1 MHRDGRV
8 TLVDPLL
15 ADLPDEPLDGLGRDV
30 QVRQFGQIAGPL
42 LIGRAVDASM
52 DNFLLYAWA
61 EPGVVNA
68 QRLILREKK
77 PGDSGGNCRLVVS
90 RSRLPAW
97 S

>member
-1 MHRDGRV
+1 MRRDGCV
-8 TLVDPLL
+8 TLIDPLL
-15 ADLPDEPLDGLGRDV
+15 ADLPDEPLDRLGRDV

-68 QRLILREKK
+68 
-77 PGDSGGNCRLVVS
+77 
-90 RSRLPAW
+90 
-97 S
+97 